1 MIYFNYLTEIKNR
14 FICVI
19 IACFLSSYVAY
30 EYKEVLLF
38 ILIKPSTCF
47 FEEQS
52 LYFIYTNISELFYT
66 YINLILTT
74 TIQTNVVF
82 FFFQMIQFLKPG
94 LYKSE
99 SILIKKYF
107 TVITTTWISTIFVV
121 YKLIIPF
128 SWDFFFAI
136 QNQIKENQIEFF
148 FEAKLNEYL
157 LFVMST
163 FNICLLNLMLIS
175 LMSAYLY
182 KIPNTLKYVKIYR
195 KKIYFILFLLASVI
209 TPPDIFSQMLLG
221 FISIGF
227 LEIYLYMLIANKK
240 LTEAN

>member
-1 MIYFNYLTEIKNR
+1 
-14 FICVI
+14 
-19 IACFLSSYVAY
+19 
-30 EYKEVLLF
+30 
-38 ILIKPSTCF
+38 
-47 FEEQS
+47 
-52 LYFIYTNISELFYT
+52 
-66 YINLILTT
+66 
-74 TIQTNVVF
+74 
-82 FFFQMIQFLKPG
+82 MIQFLKPG
-94 LYKSE
+94 LYESE
-99 SILIKKYF
+99 SLLIKKYF
-107 TVITTTWISTIFVV
+107 TVITTTWVSTILVV

-163 FNICLLNLMLIS
+163 FNMCLLNLTLIS

-182 KIPNTLKYVKIYR
+182 KIPSTLKFVKIYR